1 MKNKIVARGLALLT
15 VLAITACT
23 GRGTGNISETD
34 STTTEPEIPIEQL
47 FLPDTSYTSV
57 EVVKYVIEDE
67 DSVAAPLKDWMTA
80 MRMLTVLSCS
90 VRTCVVMPV
99 SAVG

>member
-34 STTTEPEIPIEQL
+34 STTT
-47 FLPDTSYTSV
+47 
-57 EVVKYVIEDE
+57 
-67 DSVAAPLKDWMTA
+67 
-80 MRMLTVLSCS
+80 
-90 VRTCVVMPV
+90 
-99 SAVG
+99 